1 MIAPKAGLSVSRQCT
16 LLGIAR
22 SSFYYRPRPE
32 SAEELDL
39 LKRLDRIFT
48 DHPVYGSRR
57 LHVALAREGV
67 PVGRRRVRRL
77 MRKLGLWAVRPKRN
91 TSKPNLAHKVYPYLL
106 RGKVIDQPNQVWAS
120 DITYIPMRQ
129 GFLYLVAIIDWATR
143 RVLSWRLSNTLTAG
157 FCVEALGEALARF
170 GKPSIFN
177 TDQGSQFTS
186 DEFTQTLRDHGV
198 EISMDG
204 RGRCHDN
211 IFVERLWW
219 TVKHEWVYLRPA
231 ANGIEQ
237 KRSLTEFFGWYNRR
251 RPHQALRWRTPD
263 EAYFGQLE
271 PAAAQAA

>member
-1 MIAPKAGLSVSRQCT
+1 MIAPEAGLSVSRQCA
-16 LLGIAR
+16 LLGVTR
-22 SSFYYRPRPE
+22 SSFYYRSRPE
-32 SAEELDL
+32 SGEELEL

-48 DHPVYGSRR
+48 DNPIYGSRR
-57 LHVALAREGV
+57 LQVALLREGV
-67 PVGRRRVRRL
+67 SAGRRRVRRV

-91 TSKPNLAHKVYPYLL
+91 TSKRHPEHQVYPYLL
-106 RGKVIDQPNQVWAS
+106 RGKTIDQPNQVWAA

-157 FCVEALGEALARF
+157 FCVAALSEALARF
-170 GKPSIFN
+170 GNPGIFN
-177 TDQGSQFTS
+177 TDQGAQFTG
-186 DEFTQTLRDHGV
+186 DEFTQMLRDHGI

-231 ANGIEQ
+231 ADGIEQ
-237 KRSLTEFFGWYNRR
+237 KRSLGEFFDWYN
-251 RPHQALRWRTPD
+251 
-263 EAYFGQLE
+263 
-271 PAAAQAA
+271 PASSHPSIYAIEEKRFC

>member
-57 LHVALAREGV
+57 LHVALSREGV

-157 FCVEALGEALARF
+157 FCVEALSEALAWF
-170 GKPSIFN
+170 GKPGIFN
-177 TDQGSQFTS
+177 TDQGAQFTS
-186 DEFTQTLRDHGV
+186 DEFTKMLTDHGIA
-198 EISMDG
+198 ISMDG

-237 KRSLTEFFGWYNRR
+237 KRSLGEFFDWYNLR
-251 RPHQALRWRTPD
+251 RPHQALGWRTPD
-263 EAYFGQLE
+263 EAYLGQSTAETAL
-271 PAAAQAA
+271 AA